1 MTQHREAP
9 DVALREGAR
18 RTPFRR
24 RAAAG
29 EPLRFPRRQGSLWL
43 RRTLILIVAVLLA
56 DALFGDRGLAR
67 TIRTSRE
74 HAQALRALQDLR
86 RENAGLRDQQR
97 RLREDPRTIEGVAR
111 AELGLIRP
119 GEILVIVK
127 ARR

>member
-1 MTQHREAP
+1 MMQHREAP

-29 EPLRFPRRQGSLWL
+29 EPPFPRRQGSLWL
-43 RRTLILIVAVLLA
+43 RRTLILIVAVLLV

-67 TIRTSRE
+67 TIRTRRE
-74 HAQALRALQDLR
+74 HAQVLRALQDLR
-86 RENAGLRDQQR
+86 RENAALRDQQR